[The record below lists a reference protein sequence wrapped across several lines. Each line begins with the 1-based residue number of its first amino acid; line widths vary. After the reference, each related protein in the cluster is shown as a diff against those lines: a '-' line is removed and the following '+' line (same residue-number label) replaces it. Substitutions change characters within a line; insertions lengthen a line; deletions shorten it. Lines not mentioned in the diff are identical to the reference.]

1 MHIAIAGNI
10 GSGKTTLTRLLA
22 RHYGWEPH
30 YESVDFNP
38 YLSDFYNDMNR
49 WSFNLQVY
57 FLKERLKD
65 ILSFQSSGKDIIQD
79 RTIYEDAKIF
89 APNLFRQGNM
99 NTRDFETYSDL
110 FDQMQNLIKYPDLT
124 IYLKTTVPTLVA
136 QIQKRGREYEN
147 SMRIDY
153 LQGLHELYEEWI
165 EDYGGRILV
174 IDADI
179 CKFEDNPTDFEDVVR
194 QIDETISL
202 LKDQR

>member
-1 MHIAIAGNI
+1 M
-10 GSGKTTLTRLLA
+10 
-22 RHYGWEPH
+22 Y
-30 YESVDFNP
+30 
-38 YLSDFYNDMNR
+38 R
-49 WSFNLQVY
+49 WSFNLRVY

-110 FDQMQNLIKYPDLT
+110 FEQMQNLIKYPDLT

-165 EDYGGRILV
+165 ENYGGRILV

-179 CKFEDNPTDFEDVVR
+179 CKFENNPSDFEDVVR

-202 LKDQR
+202 LKDQH

>member
-1 MHIAIAGNI
+1 
-10 GSGKTTLTRLLA
+10 
-22 RHYGWEPH
+22 
-30 YESVDFNP
+30 
-38 YLSDFYNDMNR
+38 
-49 WSFNLQVY
+49 
-57 FLKERLKD
+57 
-65 ILSFQSSGKDIIQD
+65 
-79 RTIYEDAKIF
+79 
-89 APNLFRQGNM
+89 M

-110 FDQMQNLIKYPDLT
+110 FEQMQNLIKYPDLT

-165 EDYGGRILV
+165 ENYGGRILV

-179 CKFEDNPTDFEDVVR
+179 CKFENNPSDFEDVVR

-202 LKDQR
+202 LKDQH